1 MNSATFSATAS
12 GPFLLAFLPDHI
24 LYWSG
29 EDTIM
34 IDQAPGTILIVDD
47 DPVFLDLLRSYVRA
61 CNLPFVEAH
70 DGQEALDKLREE
82 RFALVIS
89 DLQMPGISGL
99 DLLREVQEHFPETG
113 VIIITGYGDPHSY
126 TEVIQSGAIDFL
138 AKPFFRDEL
147 EAKINRAL
155 REQRLINEMNSLV
168 KTMEQQLA
176 EKNATIGEV
185 RAQLRETA
193 EKVKQ
198 LQARTV
204 LTTYG
209 PHRIR

>member
-1 MNSATFSATAS
+1 MT
-12 GPFLLAFLPDHI
+12 
-24 LYWSG
+24 
-29 EDTIM
+29 
-34 IDQAPGTILIVDD
+34 DQALGAILIVDD
-47 DPVFLDLLRSYVRA
+47 DPIFLDLLRSYVRS
-61 CNLPFVEAH
+61 CNLPFAEAH
-70 DGQEALDKLREE
+70 DGQEALAKLREKH
-82 RFALVIS
+82 FALVIS
-89 DLQMPGISGL
+89 DLKMPGTSGL
-99 DLLREVQEHFPETG
+99 DLLREVREHFPETG

-155 REQRLINEMNSLV
+155 REQRLVNDLNSLV
-168 KTMEQQLA
+168 KTLEQQLA
-176 EKNATIGEV
+176 EKNATIDEA

-193 EKVKQ
+193 EKVKR